1 LRETSI
7 SVQAIVDGL
16 RVNYDVAQ
24 RERRMLIGRT
34 AVASR
39 QPSGVWWEQR
49 AGLQADDKKMPT
61 ILVVD
66 DEAIVREVVTQYLKQ
81 DGFAVETAA
90 DGNEALD
97 RFTAARPDL
106 VLLDLM
112 LPGIDGLEVCRRIR
126 MQSNVPIIM
135 VTAKS
140 DEVDTIIGLGVG
152 ADDYISKPFSPRE
165 LVARIKAV
173 LRRTTAPP
181 VADGDPISFGTL
193 SIRPD
198 RRQVT
203 VAGRPVELTA
213 REFDLLTFLARH
225 PGQVFT
231 RDELLDKV
239 WDWAYVSDGGTV
251 TVHIRRL
258 RQKIESDPE
267 RPRHVKTVWGVGYKF
282 EP

>member
-1 LRETSI
+1 MTFNKTVWATRDPI
-7 SVQAIVDGL
+7 GAWWRQRDGRQAGI
-16 RVNYDVAQ
+16 
-24 RERRMLIGRT
+24 RT
-34 AVASR
+34 
-39 QPSGVWWEQR
+39 
-49 AGLQADDKKMPT
+49 MPT

-66 DEAIVREVVTQYLKQ
+66 DEAIVREVVSQYLTQ

-90 DGNEALD
+90 DGVEALE
-97 RFTAARPDL
+97 RFASGRPDL

-126 MQSNVPIIM
+126 SQSNVPIIM

-152 ADDYISKPFSPRE
+152 ADDYVGKPFSPRE

-173 LRRTTAPP
+173 LRRATAPP
-181 VADGDPISFGTL
+181 VAEGDPITFGAL

-203 VAGRPVELTA
+203 VAGRAVDLTA

-258 RQKIESDPE
+258 RQKIETDPE
-267 RPRHVKTVWGVGYKF
+267 RPRYVKTVWGVGYKF